1 MNTKRQTVW
10 LVSMLGLMVVLSAYY
25 LFTDEVGQ
33 TPNDTLALNEIQV
46 EGTQLDAADGTEGIA
61 AGHDAM
67 NAEAEEST
75 ESTEPTDGA
84 QDQVT
89 QEASGATADDAA
101 AEQESADTPD
111 QAAAA
116 EQSMTD
122 EQVLQEITAKQS
134 GDDAITAMQ
143 MERNEHFSQ
152 EFEELTATIASG
164 DSSDE
169 QVAAATKR
177 HDELLDLDARLVAFE
192 EKLISNNYSNVVVT
206 YDEGKDHYTVNVSA
220 PSLQKSEAVTIVKM
234 ALEDLKISM
243 NQISVKLFK

>member
-33 TPNDTLALNEIQV
+33 TPNDKLALSEIQV
-46 EGTQLDAADGTEGIA
+46 EGTQLDATDGAEGIA
-61 AGHDAM
+61 EGHDAM
-67 NAEAEEST
+67 NAEAAESM
-75 ESTEPTDGA
+75 EPADGA
-84 QDQVT
+84 QDQAA
-89 QEASGATADDAA
+89 QEASGATTEGAA
-101 AEQESADTPD
+101 AEQESADAAD
-111 QAAAA
+111 QATAA

-220 PSLQKSEAVTIVKM
+220 PSLQKSDAVTIVKM